1 VSNPEREKTMFTEI
15 WRESFL
21 AKKVRRFWSL
31 AAGLGAMMIVAG
43 VLRFVPIMQASTIP
57 PPPPLWPRITSP
69 LDKPLIMPSPPK
81 RLVYFIQGGTV
92 KGVIPAHVYY
102 RPRSL

>member
-1 VSNPEREKTMFTEI
+1 MFTEI

-31 AAGLGAMMIVAG
+31 AAGFGAMMIVAG
-43 VLRFVPIMQASTIP
+43 LLRFVPIMQASTIP
-57 PPPPLWPRITSP
+57 PPPPLWPRIKSP
-69 LDKPLIMPSPPK
+69 LDKPLITPSPP
-81 RLVYFIQGGTV
+81 LVYFIQGGTV
-92 KGVIPAHVYY
+92 KRVIPARVYY